1 VGPWAP
7 HLQCRRL
14 RERLRSRGRPFFG
27 AGATAVGAS
36 LMALATAQADG
47 ALLSAGGGNDS
58 DASPPPPC
66 LGDTPHA
73 PPCPPAPP
81 FPVPDSWSRH
91 RGAWWVGRPGMFAAP
106 IRRNA
111 RHRG

>member
-27 AGATAVGAS
+27 AGACWATAVGAS
-36 LMALATAQADG
+36 LLALATAQTDG

-58 DASPPPPC
+58 DASPLPPHAWVTPTMPSRP
-66 LGDTPHA
+66 LTPPHA
-73 PPCPPAPP
+73 PL
-81 FPVPDSWSRH
+81 S
-91 RGAWWVGRPGMFAAP
+91 
-106 IRRNA
+106 
-111 RHRG
+111 